1 MSIKFPSGTILA
13 IRRIQKLVDRDTI
26 EGIINYNNIYSTST
40 NSKWKHTE
48 ITKKLDI
55 SHCGPW
61 ILISGHVV
69 SVVIG
74 SS

>member
-40 NSKWKHTE
+40 NSKWKHTD
-48 ITKKLDI
+48 ITKELDI